1 MIAAL
6 RTPRHAITRHQSTT
20 HPSTLISTPSESLTP
35 SSSGKSKVENA
46 ISRVLD
52 FTGMRKLN
60 VLLDMKRDTKDSGAN
75 EGTADN
81 WYKRESEMEDVV
93 SSMLD
98 LQSALRTIPRED
110 DSMYP
115 EPPRLQGLGKAARIL
130 GVDEA
135 HRPLEISSKAA
146 SIVFELGYLDSHLVA
161 SDVEAAPGAARRHF
175 CSALSAADD
184 IHSLFPST
192 RCCWG
197 GHIGPT
203 YLDHTQESDQ
213 VSLRSSIAPI
223 PVKGYKPTTIRSPR
237 VTPPIIEQPI
247 SSTQISIDHGYY
259 GRDRTGWARQ
269 KPYPYMMERDVE
281 PMWGLAGRYAI
292 EGYSRYPTMPKKQ
305 LVN

>member
-20 HPSTLISTPSESLTP
+20 HPSTRISTPSESLTP
-35 SSSGKSKVENA
+35 SSSGRSKVENA

-60 VLLDMKRDTKDSGAN
+60 ALLDVKKDTKDD
-75 EGTADN
+75 ERHKGTGDN
-81 WYKRESEMEDVV
+81 WYRRELETEDVV
-93 SSMLD
+93 SSLLD
-98 LQSALRTIPRED
+98 LQTALRTIPRED

-115 EPPRLQGLGKAARIL
+115 ESPRLQGLGKAAKIL

-135 HRPLEISSKAA
+135 HRPREVSSKAA
-146 SIVFELGYLDSHLVA
+146 SIVFEEEYLDSHLVA

-175 CSALSAADD
+175 CSAFSAEDE

-192 RCCWG
+192 QCCWG

-213 VSLRSSIAPI
+213 VSLRSSIAPK
-223 PVKGYKPTTIRSPR
+223 PVKGYKPTPIRSPR
-237 VTPPIIEQPI
+237 VTPPIVEQPV
-247 SSTQISIDHGYY
+247 SSHQHSIDYGYY

-281 PMWGLAGRYAI
+281 PMYGLAGRNAI
-292 EGYSRYPTMPKKQ
+292 EEYSRYPAMPKKQ